1 MEHSSGPTRKSI
13 DQMPN
18 FIKDML
24 NLTKDLQLDFSNTE
38 IAFADRTDKELNKT
52 AWLFG
57 LMNKQWLVGIGSKIG
72 LAAIKLHLPFVT
84 GAIKNTIFEQFCGG
98 TTLLEVQKTIDRLN
112 RSNIKSILDY
122 GAEAKEEE
130 SELNHTMNENLRSIE
145 FSAKQDAVPIISVK
159 VTGLG
164 RFELLESIQ
173 NRVAFTEETK
183 AEYKSIL
190 RRLDAICHAAASKG
204 MAVFIDAEE
213 SWIQD
218 AIDHLAEMMM
228 KRYNSERVV
237 VYTTCQMYRHD
248 RLQYLYDLAE
258 RALKEGY
265 LLGVKLVRGAYMEKE
280 RERAEEM
287 GYASPIHPTKEAT
300 DEAYNTALRF
310 CIEQYERIASCNAS
324 HNADSAYLQAQLIV
338 ERGIPR
344 NHPNLYF
351 CQLYGM
357 SDNLTFNLAAAGF
370 NAAKYVV
377 YGSVREVVPYLI
389 RRSQENSSVTGDM
402 SREYRLVAD
411 EIKRRG
417 LKM

>member
-1 MEHSSGPTRKSI
+1 MEQSSGPVRKSI
-13 DQMPN
+13 DQMPA
-18 FIKDML
+18 FMKDMI
-24 NLTKDLQLDFSNTE
+24 NLTKELQLDFSNTE

-72 LAAIKLHLPFVT
+72 LAAIKLHLPFVQ

-98 TTLLEVQKTIDRLN
+98 TTLLEVQKTIDRLKN
-112 RSNIKSILDY
+112 SNIKTILDY

-130 SELNHTMNENLRSIE
+130 SELNHTMNENLRGIE
-145 FSAKQDAVPIISVK
+145 FAGPQEFVPIISVK
-159 VTGLG
+159 VSGLG

-173 NRVAFTEETK
+173 AGVAFTEESK
-183 AEYKSIL
+183 AEYKNIL
-190 RRLDAICHAAASKG
+190 RRLDAICHAASTKN
-204 MAVFIDAEE
+204 MSVFVDAEE

-218 AIDHLAEMMM
+218 TIDHLAEMMM
-228 KRYNSERVV
+228 KRYNTERVV

-248 RLQYLYDLAE
+248 RLQYLYELAD
-258 RALKEGY
+258 RAQKEGY

-280 RERAEEM
+280 RDRAEEM
-287 GYASPIHPTKEAT
+287 GYASPIQPSKEAT
-300 DEAYNTALRF
+300 DDAYNTAIRF
-310 CIEQYERIASCNAS
+310 CIDHHDRIASCNAS
-324 HNADSAYLQAQLIV
+324 HNADSALMQAKLMV

-344 NHPNLYF
+344 NHPHLYF
-351 CQLYGM
+351 CQLFGM
-357 SDNLTFNLAAAGF
+357 SDNLTYNLAAAGF
-370 NAAKYVV
+370 NASKYVV

-389 RRSQENSSVTGDM
+389 RRAQENSSVTGDM

-417 LKM
+417 LKI